1 MRLCKEDSTPSA
13 VLVRKKN
20 ADGTLGDIIPAPHP
34 PKPVPTEV
42 SKAESE
48 EEIEVHETQIAIE
61 GGATLQNSE
70 PCVF

>member
-1 MRLCKEDSTPSA
+1 MRLCKEDSKPSA

-48 EEIEVHETQIAIE
+48 E
-61 GGATLQNSE
+61 
-70 PCVF
+70 